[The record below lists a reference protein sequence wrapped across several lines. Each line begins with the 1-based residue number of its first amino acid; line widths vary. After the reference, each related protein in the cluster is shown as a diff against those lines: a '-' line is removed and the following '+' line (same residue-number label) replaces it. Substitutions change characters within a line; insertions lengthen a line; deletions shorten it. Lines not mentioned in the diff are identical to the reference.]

1 MPSKIVADDI
11 EKITDNSHEMSDHIS
26 LKNKT
31 KECFRILSAA
41 VVIELLSLN
50 VYVNVS

>member
-1 MPSKIVADDI
+1 MPSKIVADDL

-31 KECFRILSAA
+31 KECFRILPA
-41 VVIELLSLN
+41 VVIELLRLN